1 MPAQIP
7 RWWKCSSWWKR
18 GGQCRKKSCWRQIW
32 RVLNILRG
40 ERGGLGNQCSLLFP
54 SCPPKKLCNSR
65 LLNDLL
71 AICHTLQ
78 TTMLQIKKRWSTKI
92 WPVLHILRGGRGGL
106 GKQCSLS
113 LPYPE
118 KLVFIFWLLNDL
130 FIIFYYWWPFPFI
143 CKVHCCKLIRG
154 FQHEKKVY
162 GDKYGEPLAIFK
174 SIFWWKPSLQY
185 LTMLSPNSSTW
196 HWVVGSSFCCSQAAF
211 SNLL

>member
-7 RWWKCSSWWKR
+7 WWWKCSSWWSMS
-18 GGQCRKKSCWRQIW
+18 KKSCWRQIW
-32 RVLNILRG
+32 RVLHILRG
-40 ERGGLGNQCSLLFP
+40 ERGGLDNQCSLLFP
-54 SCPPKKLCNSR
+54 SCPPKKLCNSW

-143 CKVHCCKLIRG
+143 CKVHCCRLIRG
-154 FQHEKKVY
+154 FWRAIKFMVTNMASVTHFEGGGRGGPANQCSLPSLFQRKIF
-162 GDKYGEPLAIFK
+162 AIFD
-174 SIFWWKPSLQY
+174 FLPS
-185 LTMLSPNSSTW
+185 TML
-196 HWVVGSSFCCSQAAF
+196 QIKEK
-211 SNLL
+211 LLR